1 MRALFRMA
9 AIAVAGATLYY
20 AGLLNSIV
28 IQRPERPG
36 AIAVV
41 VAVGAALVV
50 LIAAV
55 RGTGRDDAQTPPAH
69 TRLHRALWV
78 FACVLA
84 LVSLASWLA
93 LVPLFFAW
101 RSLFSYFFVILLFA
115 AVAIARMPLGDLTP
129 QRAQAAGALTLF
141 ALPVRRLALV
151 AQRGRAA

>member
-69 TRLHRALWV
+69 TRLHRALW
-78 FACVLA
+78 
-84 LVSLASWLA
+84 
-93 LVPLFFAW
+93 
-101 RSLFSYFFVILLFA
+101 LFA